1 LYELNE
7 KLLQLADSLI
17 VVLDLEGKVLIWND
31 EAERISGYSREEVIG
46 DDKIWERLHLN
57 PTFQS
62 KMQTIWQQKPVKDK
76 SFRKIESNIQTKTG
90 EERVMSWSG
99 RPLLDRGGN
108 LTAVIIVGHDG
119 TEWKQNEQQLREYTT
134 QVERLN
140 REKSRLLSTTSHELR
155 TPLTAIRGFA
165 DLLIREKGLNAE
177 QMMKVERI
185 HAQAERLDNLLTE
198 LLAISRIESGEVS
211 LSAREVDLE
220 AILRKVLQA
229 FTPQMDEKGQSL
241 TWDQKHPQMTA
252 HADPNAVEQ
261 ILTNLLANAI
271 AYTPSGGEIAI
282 TLSDTGEFV
291 RVDIEDD
298 GIGIPLQE
306 QERIFYEF
314 YRTEAARQVKDGGSG
329 LGLSIVKRLVKDLGG
344 SVSVSSPGEEKGST
358 FSFTLPKAPFVQNK
372 G

>member
-1 LYELNE
+1 
-7 KLLQLADSLI
+7 
-17 VVLDLEGKVLIWND
+17 
-31 EAERISGYSREEVIG
+31 
-46 DDKIWERLHLN
+46 
-57 PTFQS
+57 
-62 KMQTIWQQKPVKDK
+62 
-76 SFRKIESNIQTKTG
+76 
-90 EERVMSWSG
+90 
-99 RPLLDRGGN
+99 
-108 LTAVIIVGHDG
+108 
-119 TEWKQNEQQLREYTT
+119 
-134 QVERLN
+134 
-140 REKSRLLSTTSHELR
+140 LR

-271 AYTPSGGEIAI
+271 AYTPSGGGIAI